1 MYDKNV
7 TAASASQKSAT
18 LSRKFGAAAISS
30 RLRGREWRASRPAC
44 RPLAPFRV
52 QSRSDGNG
60 DGWDEPPLN
69 IDINPQFA
77 RAFEL
82 LGSGAGNLFI
92 TGKAGTGKSTL
103 LYHYRQI
110 AAVEPVVLAP
120 TGVAA
125 LNVRG
130 QTVHRFFGFRIDV
143 TPDKVRESRRA
154 PRHPE
159 IYKNVRTIIIDEA
172 SMLRADLLDCVDQF
186 LRKHGPVRN
195 RVFGGVQMAFVGDL
209 YQLPPVVTRD
219 EREIFRELYETPY
232 FFSARALDRAN
243 LKIVELEK
251 VYRQKDSAFVHLL
264 NRVRNDTVGDDD
276 VRRLNERTRAG
287 FSPPDDGFYITL
299 TATNRSADRINEAR
313 LAALPGR
320 AVRSTARIAGEFG
333 REYHP
338 TAVELAFKPG
348 AQVMMLNNDSDHRWV
363 NGSVGVIEHVEEDE
377 DREARVRVRL
387 RDGDDLVSV
396 EPYKWELI
404 RFGFKQGA
412 IVTDSIGSFTQL
424 PFRLAWAITIHKSQG
439 KTFDNVIID
448 LERGA
453 FAAGQTYVALSR
465 CTSFE
470 GIVLSRPIKSS
481 SIRADWR
488 IQRFLTDYRY
498 AEAER
503 AMTTTDKKAAIR
515 RAIDSNAR
523 IAMTYLKPNDTRSER
538 VVVPLE
544 VGTESYRGK
553 QFLGMRAHCLLRGGE
568 RVFRV
573 DRILKLEVRG
583 E

>member
-1 MYDKNV
+1 M
-7 TAASASQKSAT
+7 
-18 LSRKFGAAAISS
+18 
-30 RLRGREWRASRPAC
+30 
-44 RPLAPFRV
+44 
-52 QSRSDGNG
+52 
-60 DGWDEPPLN
+60 
-69 IDINPQFA
+69 
-77 RAFEL
+77 
-82 LGSGAGNLFI
+82 
-92 TGKAGTGKSTL
+92 
-103 LYHYRQI
+103 
-110 AAVEPVVLAP
+110 LAP

-125 LNVRG
+125 LNVQG

-186 LRKHGPVRN
+186 LRKHG
-195 RVFGGVQMAFVGDL
+195 
-209 YQLPPVVTRD
+209 
-219 EREIFRELYETPY
+219 
-232 FFSARALDRAN
+232 
-243 LKIVELEK
+243 
-251 VYRQKDSAFVHLL
+251 
-264 NRVRNDTVGDDD
+264 
-276 VRRLNERTRAG
+276 
-287 FSPPDDGFYITL
+287 
-299 TATNRSADRINEAR
+299 
-313 LAALPGR
+313 
-320 AVRSTARIAGEFG
+320 
-333 REYHP
+333 
-338 TAVELAFKPG
+338 
-348 AQVMMLNNDSDHRWV
+348 AQVMMLNNDSDRRWV

-377 DREARVRVRL
+377 DREACLRVRL

-439 KTFDNVIID
+439 KTFENVIID

-465 CTSFE
+465 CTSF
-470 GIVLSRPIKSS
+470 GGTVLSRPIKSS

-488 IQRFLTDYRY
+488 IQKFLTEYRY

-523 IAMTYLKPNDTRSER
+523 TAMTYLKPNDTRSER
-538 VVVPLE
+538 VVVPLK

-573 DRILKLEVRG
+573 DRILKLEVRR